1 MKSTNGRRKN
11 MIRKVVVAT
20 ILGVLMCA
28 SGAIAQEGRW
38 QEISVQGTGF
48 FTKDSSGNGI
58 NQHATDT
65 GGFLLSYR
73 YHFNRWLAAD
83 ASYGYARNTQQNFTS
98 SSQFG
103 VQANVHQAT
112 GALVVTAPHRIFR
125 LAPYVLAGTG
135 ALVFDPTGN
144 AGGSVSGAQS
154 QSKAAFVYGG
164 GADYDLSRHFTLRAE
179 YRGFVYGR
187 PDFDLAALHSGTTT
201 HTAQPSAG
209 IVFRF

>member
-1 MKSTNGRRKN
+1 

-187 PDFDLAALHSGTTT
+187 PYFDLAALHSGTTT

>member
-1 MKSTNGRRKN
+1 
-11 MIRKVVVAT
+11 MIRKIVVAT
-20 ILGVLMCA
+20 VLAVLMCA
-28 SGAIAQEGRW
+28 SGAMAQEGRW

-58 NQHATDT
+58 NQHATDA

-98 SSQFG
+98 SGPSS
-103 VQANVHQAT
+103 VQANVHRAM

-125 LAPYVLAGTG
+125 LNPFVLAGAG

-144 AGGSVSGAQS
+144 GGGFVSGAQS
-154 QSKAAFVYGG
+154 QARAAFVYGG
-164 GADYDLSRHFTLRAE
+164 GADYELTKHFTLRAE
-179 YRGFVYGR
+179 YRGFVYER
-187 PDFDLAALHSGTTT
+187 PDFQLDALHSGATT

>member
-1 MKSTNGRRKN
+1 

-28 SGAIAQEGRW
+28 SGAIAQEGRR

>member
-1 MKSTNGRRKN
+1 
-11 MIRKVVVAT
+11 MIRKIVVAT
-20 ILGVLMCA
+20 VLGILVSA
-28 SGAIAQEGRW
+28 SGAAAQEGRW
-38 QEISVQGTGF
+38 QEVGIQGTGF

-58 NQHATDT
+58 NQHTTDT

-83 ASYGYARNTQQNFTS
+83 ASYGYARNTQENFTS
-98 SSQFG
+98 SGPFS

-125 LAPYVLAGTG
+125 LNPFVLAGAG
-135 ALVFDPTGN
+135 ALVFDPTAN
-144 AGGSVSGAQS
+144 AGGFVSGGQS
-154 QSKAAFVYGG
+154 QTRAAFVYGG
-164 GADYDLSRHFTLRAE
+164 GADYELGRHFMLRAE
-179 YRGFVYGR
+179 YRGYVYER
-187 PDFDLAALHSGTTT
+187 PDFGLDALHSGATA

>member
-1 MKSTNGRRKN
+1 
-11 MIRKVVVAT
+11 MIRKLVVT
-20 ILGVLMCA
+20 GILGILVSA
-28 SGAIAQEGRW
+28 SGALAQEGRW

-58 NQHATDT
+58 NQHATDA
-65 GGFLLSYR
+65 GGFFLSYR

-83 ASYGYARNTQQNFTS
+83 GSYGYARNTQQNFTS
-98 SSQFG
+98 SGPFG
-103 VQANVHQAT
+103 VQANVHQVI

-125 LAPYVLAGTG
+125 LDPYVLAGVGT
-135 ALVFDPTGN
+135 LVFDPTGN
-144 AGGSVSGAQS
+144 VGAFVSGAQS
-154 QSKAAFVYGG
+154 QAKAAFVYGG
-164 GADYDLSRHFTLRAE
+164 GADYDLSKHFTLRAE

-187 PDFDLAALHSGTTT
+187 PDFDLAALHSGATT

>member
-1 MKSTNGRRKN
+1 
-11 MIRKVVVAT
+11 MIRKIVIAM
-20 ILGVLMCA
+20 VLAVLLSVSEAM
-28 SGAIAQEGRW
+28 AQEERW
-38 QEISVQGTGF
+38 QEIGVQGTGF

-83 ASYGYARNTQQNFTS
+83 ASYGYARNTQQNLTS
-98 SSQFG
+98 SGPFS
-103 VQANVHQAT
+103 VQANVHEAT

-125 LAPYVLAGTG
+125 LDPFVLAGVG

-144 AGGSVSGAQS
+144 AGGFLSGAQS
-154 QSKAAFVYGG
+154 QARAAFVYGG
-164 GADYDLSRHFTLRAE
+164 GADYELTKHFMLRAE
-179 YRGFVYGR
+179 YRGFVYER
-187 PDFDLAALHSGTTT
+187 PDFDLATLHSGATT

>member
-1 MKSTNGRRKN
+1 

-154 QSKAAFVYGG
+154 QSKAAFVYGS

>member
-1 MKSTNGRRKN
+1 
-11 MIRKVVVAT
+11 MIRKIAVAT
-20 ILGVLMCA
+20 VLGALLCA
-28 SGAIAQEGRW
+28 SGAMAQEGRW

-48 FTKDSSGNGI
+48 FTKDSSGDGI
-58 NQHATDT
+58 NQHATDA

-83 ASYGYARNTQQNFTS
+83 GSYGYARNTQHNFS
-98 SSQFG
+98 SSG
-103 VQANVHQAT
+103 PLSVQANVHQAT

-125 LAPYVLAGTG
+125 LSPYVLAGAGT
-135 ALVFDPTGN
+135 LVFDPTGN

-154 QSKAAFVYGG
+154 QAKVAFVYGG
-164 GADYDLSRHFTLRAE
+164 GADYELTKHFTLRAE
-179 YRGFVYGR
+179 YRGFVYER
-187 PDFDLAALHSGTTT
+187 PDFDLATLNSGATT